1 MTSLPHLPIEVIA
14 VDMDGTLLTSQHTI
28 HPEARRAIEEA
39 RSRGVRLVLAT
50 GKSFYAIRPVIRDLA
65 LDTPSVCMQ
74 GLMVYGP
81 DESIWHEQT
90 LDASVA
96 RDVARYTKDHDI
108 VLFAYIRSRL
118 ITNQPSVYIDHFVK
132 YHEPAAEVLPDFAR
146 VLPTLVVN
154 KLSIM
159 HPDEH
164 IPRLRADLADLLG
177 ERATLVQA
185 VANSLEILPPNASKG
200 NGLRW
205 LLDRLGVDPARV
217 LAVGDGEND
226 AEMLA
231 MAGIGVAV
239 ANAMP
244 AARAAADVV
253 VASNDDGGVAE
264 AIQRFVLTPT
274 YS

>member
-1 MTSLPHLPIEVIA
+1 MTSLPHTPIELIA
-14 VDMDGTLLTSQHTI
+14 LDMDGTLLTSQHTI
-28 HPEARRAIEEA
+28 HPEARRTIQAA
-39 RSRGVRLVLAT
+39 RSRGVRLVVAT
-50 GKSFYAIRPVIRDLA
+50 GKSLYAIRSIIRELA

-81 DESIWHEQT
+81 DESIWFERT
-90 LDASVA
+90 IDPSVT
-96 RDVARYTKDHDI
+96 RDVVRYAADQDLA
-108 VLFAYIRSRL
+108 LFAYERERL
-118 ITNQPSVYIDHFVK
+118 VTNRPSIYIQRFADH
-132 YHEPAAEVLPDFAR
+132 HEPVAEVLPDFTSL
-146 VLPTLVVN
+146 LPTLTLN
-154 KLSIM
+154 KLNIM

-164 IPRLRADLADLLG
+164 IPRIRADLTDLLG
-177 ERATLVQA
+177 KRASLVQA
-185 VANSLEILPPNASKG
+185 MSHSLEILPPGSSKG

-205 LLDRLGVDPARV
+205 LLDRLGVDPAQV

-231 MAGIGVAV
+231 MAGVGAAV

-264 AIQRFVLTPT
+264 AIERFVLAPS